1 MVWYVSKTPMEN
13 GSYPNPISNKF
24 VDSFE
29 LTQEQVD
36 FYCQYNGFVF
46 IKETEDGVELTPN
59 LEAWES
65 WKEYM
70 ESLPKPEVPKTDEE
84 KVYEN
89 LADAIRDGVN
99 ATL

>member
-13 GSYPNPISNKF
+13 GAYQNPMSNKF

-46 IKETEDGVELTPN
+46 IEETESGVKLTPN
-59 LEAWES
+59 LKAWET

-70 ESLPKPEVPKTDEE
+70 VSLPNLEVPKTDEE